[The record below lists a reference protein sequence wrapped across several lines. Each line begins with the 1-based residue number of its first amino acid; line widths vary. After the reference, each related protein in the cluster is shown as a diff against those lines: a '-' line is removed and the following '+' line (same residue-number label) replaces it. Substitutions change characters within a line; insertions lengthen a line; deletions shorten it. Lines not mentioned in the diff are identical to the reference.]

1 MRNRARVPPGAKL
14 VHSLPPPISDS
25 TKPIELS
32 VYVLQPDAQRLL
44 VDKLLFPGVAPAA
57 YVLDA
62 I

>member
-1 MRNRARVPPGAKL
+1 
-14 VHSLPPPISDS
+14 VHWRLPPISDS
-25 TKPIELS
+25 AKPIEVS

-44 VDKLLFPGVAPAA
+44 VDKLLFPGVAPLA